1 MPNKRIT
8 LLILTLAL
16 SLLLSGITALAQ
28 GVVSDDEAS
37 PLLEMLARVPNT
49 TEARTGEIYFLDR
62 EAIVAAFPPAEIP
75 PDYVTWDDDGGE
87 TLSWDIY
94 WRVYRNVS
102 SGLQE
107 IQAAFGRADN
117 MPEVIGIDVFQ
128 IRQELAFGQPP
139 ANGAIISGE
148 FDMDAVRTAFANND
162 FEQADSD
169 VELWCWVEG
178 CDMGT
183 QSDLQ
188 AANPV
193 NIFGGRLGRRQPL
206 VIDEDTGTLFSA
218 AGLPLVG
225 SYIATQ
231 TDTLPNLMD
240 DERYI
245 AITDV
250 LAQQGIMIQAWIID
264 GERLLDFTIFDPAS
278 MLGMDPN
285 MTAEQLDQALDELIN
300 LDEFVPLPQFNLLAF
315 ADIVRED
322 TQDGVIALVYSTEE
336 EARTAADVIPAR
348 LEGSMWLVRREP
360 WPQLLEDRS
369 TTVNSDVVESSNGR
383 WVTLINF
390 ATGRVP
396 GDQVIAETE
405 ITLTDESDPNLI
417 PPGDSFSLLIQAYQQ
432 RDLGWLNTTSRAD
445 LEAMLEE

>member
-1 MPNKRIT
+1 
-8 LLILTLAL
+8 LTLAL

-87 TLSWDIY
+87 TVTWDIY

-107 IQAAFGRADN
+107 IQAAFGRADT

-148 FDMDAVRTAFANND
+148 FDMGAVRTAFANND

-183 QSDLQ
+183 QTDLQ
-188 AANPV
+188 AADPV

-218 AGLPLVG
+218 AGLPLVE

-264 GERLLDFTIFDPAS
+264 GERLLDFTIFDPIS
-278 MLGMDPN
+278 MLGLNPSMPR
-285 MTAEQLDQALDELIN
+285 EQLDQALDELIN
-300 LDEFVPLPQFNLLAF
+300 LDEFVALPPFTLLAF
-315 ADIVRED
+315 ADIVREE
-322 TQDGVIALVYSTEE
+322 TQDGVVALVYSTEE

-348 LEGSMWLVRREP
+348 LETNSSLVQQRP
-360 WPQLLEDRS
+360 WGEILEDRQLTVSS
-369 TTVNSDVVESSNGR
+369 TVVEASNGR

-390 ATGRVP
+390 VTGRVP

-405 ITLTDESDPNLI
+405 VALTDESDPDLI
-417 PPGDSFSLLIQAYQQ
+417 APGLSFRLLPQAYQQ
-432 RDLGWLNTTSRAD
+432 RDMGWLNTASRAD
-445 LEAMLEE
+445 MEAILED